1 MTVYNYKNIFINLLI
16 IILVLMKNVLAQD
29 DTNDIYNQPQN
40 LVPNLD
46 IKEEVKVQD
55 NNSNRDKVVIT
66 ELPKANLG
74 WIGYLS
80 DKDLITRNDVMYK
93 E

>member
-16 IILVLMKNVLAQD
+16 IILVLIKNVSAQD

-46 IKEEVKVQD
+46 VKEEVNVQD
-55 NNSNRDKVVIT
+55 NKSNRDEYIS
-66 ELPKANLG
+66 L
-74 WIGYLS
+74 Y
-80 DKDLITRNDVMYK
+80 
-93 E
+93 

>member
-1 MTVYNYKNIFINLLI
+1 
-16 IILVLMKNVLAQD
+16 MKNVSAQD

-46 IKEEVKVQD
+46 IKEEVIVQD
-55 NNSNRDKVVIT
+55 NKSNIDEVVIM

-74 WIGYLS
+74 WVGYLS
-80 DKDLITRNDVMYK
+80 DKDGGLGLEMWEGTDSTFAKTIL
-93 E
+93 ELF